1 MGKRLDFMLFPGG
14 KNRAMTF
21 SYDDGVVQDRRL
33 VELFNRYH
41 VKGTFNLNTATLGIQ
56 AEANFGGKH
65 MDISKVSPEEVAT
78 LYEGHEV
85 GGHSLCHSSLPNIG
99 TSLAMHELVE
109 DRISLEKLSGKMV
122 RFFAYP
128 FGTYNEDVKQLVR
141 MAGYMGARTVVSTH
155 TFEIPQ
161 DFMEWHAT
169 CHHNDPQLMELAK
182 QFCEGRVFP
191 GSLFYLWGHA
201 YEFDGDNNWNVI
213 EEFVKYVS
221 QFSQEIWFAG
231 NTEIADYVTA
241 FRQRVYSAD
250 GSKIYNPTATE
261 LWLLVGQKTYNI
273 PAGATIEGEDPGL

>member
-169 CHHNDPQLMELAK
+169 CHHNDPKLMELAK
-182 QFCEGRVFP
+182 Q
-191 GSLFYLWGHA
+191 
-201 YEFDGDNNWNVI
+201 
-213 EEFVKYVS
+213 
-221 QFSQEIWFAG
+221 
-231 NTEIADYVTA
+231 
-241 FRQRVYSAD
+241 
-250 GSKIYNPTATE
+250 
-261 LWLLVGQKTYNI
+261 
-273 PAGATIEGEDPGL
+273 